1 MVSSVLTSPRPSVGS
16 FLGFFVFFLFLLL
29 RFSVKVEEEDPED
42 ESSSSRG
49 ICFLRSLDGLL
60 VRPGGDIGSA
70 SEVFVVCDLM
80 YLEDPDSEEAVSLSS
95 SPGVLDESPVSSL
108 LMLSIHEVLLSMREK
123 STSPELCVL
132 RPTCSA
138 ELPRRVR
145 ARNPITHKLVSLAW
159 VYQTAHSPH
168 HILRNARSMG
178 STATPYRSW
187 GSRKALIGI
196 SQSP

>member
-1 MVSSVLTSPRPSVGS
+1 
-16 FLGFFVFFLFLLL
+16 
-29 RFSVKVEEEDPED
+29 
-42 ESSSSRG
+42 
-49 ICFLRSLDGLL
+49 
-60 VRPGGDIGSA
+60 
-70 SEVFVVCDLM
+70 
-80 YLEDPDSEEAVSLSS
+80 
-95 SPGVLDESPVSSL
+95 
-108 LMLSIHEVLLSMREK
+108 LSIHEVLLSMREK